1 MEGDADER
9 RGRIVFGSIV
19 FNSKGN
25 FLFYRKNIY
34 IYINTHRYIPLY
46 SQALFTKRKAE
57 KKKQHSSKQRAF
69 LVHKLYS

>member
-34 IYINTHRYIPLY
+34 IYKHTQIYTSVFPSPIH
-46 SQALFTKRKAE
+46 
-57 KKKQHSSKQRAF
+57 KKKS
-69 LVHKLYS
+69 

>member
-9 RGRIVFGSIV
+9 RGRIVFESIV

-34 IYINTHRYIPLY
+34 INTHR
-46 SQALFTKRKAE
+46 
-57 KKKQHSSKQRAF
+57 
-69 LVHKLYS
+69 

>member
-1 MEGDADER
+1 MEGDANER
-9 RGRIVFGSIV
+9 RGRIVFESIV

-34 IYINTHRYIPLY
+34 INTHRYIPLY
-46 SQALFTKRKAE
+46 SQAPFTKRKAE